1 VSAEWL
7 VNGLVQY
14 VVLIFSMIVHEAAH
28 AWTAKHGG
36 DLTAYYGGQI
46 SLDPVPHMRR
56 EPFGMIVVPI
66 MTYIWS
72 GWMMGWASAPFD
84 PSWAW
89 RHPKKAAW
97 VSLAGPLSNLT
108 IAVVASLILRGGTAL
123 GVLEPGATEFAGGVA
138 SAAYSVVFWM
148 LFLNCV
154 LFVFNLFPIP
164 PLDGASVLGLF
175 LSEDAA
181 RSLQATLRKPVVAMI
196 GMVLIYTV
204 VGRLVRPFVFALVS
218 MLVS

>member
-1 VSAEWL
+1 
-7 VNGLVQY
+7 
-14 VVLIFSMIVHEAAH
+14 
-28 AWTAKHGG
+28 
-36 DLTAYYGGQI
+36 
-46 SLDPVPHMRR
+46 MRR

-89 RHPKKAAW
+89 RHPKRAAW

-108 IAVVASLILRGGTAL
+108 IAIVASLILRGGTAL
-123 GVLEPGATEFAGGVA
+123 GVLEPGAAEFAGGVA
-138 SAAYSVVFWM
+138 TAAYSVVFWM

-154 LFVFNLFPIP
+154 LFIFNLFPIP
-164 PLDGASVLGLF
+164 PLDGASVLGMF
-175 LSEDAA
+175 LSDDAA
-181 RSLQATLRKPVVAMI
+181 RSLQAMLRKPVVAMI

-218 MLVS
+218 ILIS